1 MKNFKIMLCF
11 LAGLAASNV
20 ALAKTE
26 QVTLKKNL
34 ILSGEAIIFPTTKGE
49 VVLNA
54 SMLPEKVAKQM
65 KPFKKGQCLQIQSQ
79 NGFFKDTND
88 GQYIQSIRPCAKKKQ
103 AKIG

>member
-88 GQYIQSIRPCAKKKQ
+88 GQYIQSIRPCVKQ
-103 AKIG
+103 K

>member
-1 MKNFKIMLCF
+1 MKNFKILLCF
-11 LAGLAASNV
+11 LAGLVASNV

-88 GQYIQSIRPCAKKKQ
+88 GQYIQSIRPCAKKK
-103 AKIG
+103 

>member
-11 LAGLAASNV
+11 LAGFTASNV

-49 VVLNA
+49 VILNA
-54 SMLPEKVAKQM
+54 SMLREKVAKQM

-88 GQYIQSIRPCAKKKQ
+88 GQYIQSIRPCAKKK
-103 AKIG
+103 

>member
-1 MKNFKIMLCF
+1 MKNFKIMLCL
-11 LAGLAASNV
+11 LAGFTASNV

-49 VVLNA
+49 VILNA

-88 GQYIQSIRPCAKKKQ
+88 GQYIHSIRPCAKKK
-103 AKIG
+103 

>member
-1 MKNFKIMLCF
+1 MLCF
-11 LAGLAASNV
+11 LACLVASNV

-54 SMLPEKVAKQM
+54 SMLPEKVVKQM

-88 GQYIQSIRPCAKKKQ
+88 GQYIQSIRPCAKKK
-103 AKIG
+103 

>member
-1 MKNFKIMLCF
+1 MLFF
-11 LAGLAASNV
+11 LAGFAASNV

-54 SMLPEKVAKQM
+54 SMLPEKVTKQM

-88 GQYIQSIRPCAKKKQ
+88 GQYIQSIRPCAKKK
-103 AKIG
+103 

>member
-1 MKNFKIMLCF
+1 MKIFKPLFC
-11 LAGLAASNV
+11 LLAALTLSNA

-49 VVLNA
+49 VILNA
-54 SMLPEKVAKQM
+54 SMLPKKVAKQM
-65 KPFKKGQCLQIQSQ
+65 KSFKKGQCLQIQSK

-88 GQYIQSIRPCAKKKQ
+88 GQYIQSIRPCAKKK
-103 AKIG
+103 

>member
-1 MKNFKIMLCF
+1 MKFFNPLFCF
-11 LAGLAASNV
+11 LAALTLSNA

-34 ILSGEAIIFPTTKGE
+34 ILSGEAIIFSTTKGE
-49 VVLNA
+49 VILNA

-65 KPFKKGQCLQIQSQ
+65 TSFKKGQCLQIQSQ

-88 GQYIQSIRPCAKKKQ
+88 GQYIQSIRPCVKK
-103 AKIG
+103 

>member
-1 MKNFKIMLCF
+1 MLCF
-11 LAGLAASNV
+11 LVGLAASNV

-26 QVTLKKNL
+26 QVTLKKN
-34 ILSGEAIIFPTTKGE
+34 IVFSGEAIIFPTTKGE

-88 GQYIQSIRPCAKKKQ
+88 GQYIQSIRPCAKKK
-103 AKIG
+103 

>member
-1 MKNFKIMLCF
+1 MKNFKIMLCC
-11 LAGLAASNV
+11 LAGLVASNF

-88 GQYIQSIRPCAKKKQ
+88 GQYIQSIQPCVKK
-103 AKIG
+103 

>member
-88 GQYIQSIRPCAKKKQ
+88 GQYIQSIRPCVKK
-103 AKIG
+103 

>member
-1 MKNFKIMLCF
+1 MKTFKLLFCL
-11 LAGLAASNV
+11 LAGLIFSNI
-20 ALAKTE
+20 AIAKVE

-88 GQYIQSIRPCAKKKQ
+88 GQYIQSIRPCAKKK
-103 AKIG
+103 

>member
-88 GQYIQSIRPCAKKKQ
+88 GQYIQSIRPCAKKK
-103 AKIG
+103 

>member
-1 MKNFKIMLCF
+1 MKFFNPLFCF
-11 LAGLAASNV
+11 LAALTLSNA

-88 GQYIQSIRPCAKKKQ
+88 GQYIQSIRPCAKKK
-103 AKIG
+103 

>member
-1 MKNFKIMLCF
+1 MKNFKLLFCL
-11 LAGLAASNV
+11 LAGLAFSNA

-26 QVTLKKNL
+26 QVTLKKN
-34 ILSGEAIIFPTTKGE
+34 IVFSGEAIIFPTTKGE

-54 SMLPEKVAKQM
+54 SMLPESVAKQM

-88 GQYIQSIRPCAKKKQ
+88 GQYIQSIRPCAKKK
-103 AKIG
+103 

>member
-1 MKNFKIMLCF
+1 MLCF
-11 LAGLAASNV
+11 LAGLVASNV

-49 VVLNA
+49 VILNA

-88 GQYIQSIRPCAKKKQ
+88 GQYIQSIRPCAKKK
-103 AKIG
+103 

>member
-1 MKNFKIMLCF
+1 MFKIILCF

-88 GQYIQSIRPCAKKKQ
+88 GQYIQSIRPCAKKK
-103 AKIG
+103 

>member
-1 MKNFKIMLCF
+1 MKFFNPLFCF
-11 LAGLAASNV
+11 LAALTLSNA

-49 VVLNA
+49 VILNA

-65 KPFKKGQCLQIQSQ
+65 TSFKKGQCLQIQSQ

-88 GQYIQSIRPCAKKKQ
+88 GQYIQSIRPCAKKK
-103 AKIG
+103 

>member
-1 MKNFKIMLCF
+1 MKNFKIMLCC
-11 LAGLAASNV
+11 LAGLVASNF
-20 ALAKTE
+20 AFAKTE

-88 GQYIQSIRPCAKKKQ
+88 GQYIQSIRPCAKKK
-103 AKIG
+103 

>member
-1 MKNFKIMLCF
+1 MKFFNPLFCF
-11 LAGLAASNV
+11 LAALTLSNA

-34 ILSGEAIIFPTTKGE
+34 ILSGEAIIFSTTKGE
-49 VVLNA
+49 VILNA

-65 KPFKKGQCLQIQSQ
+65 TSFKKGQCLQIQSQ

-88 GQYIQSIRPCAKKKQ
+88 GQYIQSIRPCAKKK
-103 AKIG
+103 

>member
-26 QVTLKKNL
+26 QVTLKKN
-34 ILSGEAIIFPTTKGE
+34 IVFSGEAIIFPTTKGE
-49 VVLNA
+49 VILNA
-54 SMLPEKVAKQM
+54 YMLQDKVAKQM

-79 NGFFKDTND
+79 HGFFKDTND
-88 GQYIQSIRPCAKKKQ
+88 GQYIQSIRPCAKKK
-103 AKIG
+103 